1 MLALEHLDAYYGD
14 SHILHDI
21 SLSVKKGEVVALLG
35 RNGVGKTTT
44 FRSIMGVTGFRGSI
58 SFNEVELSGLRPFEV
73 AKLGIGYVPE
83 DRRIFPNLT
92 VTMNLKIACKKGNN
106 NIWTIDKIYSWFPK
120 LKELEKHKGDELSG
134 GEQQMLAIARALVGN
149 PSLILMDEPT
159 EGLAPL
165 IVKMLIQVILELRK
179 ESLTI
184 LLAEQNSKVALNVSE
199 RCYVLTD
206 GRIVFRGESDELKS
220 NSVLMGTLFGIS

>member
-1 MLALEHLDAYYGD
+1 MLVLEHVDAYYGE

-21 SLSVKKGEVVALLG
+21 SLNVKEGEVVALLG

-44 FRSIMGVTGFRGSI
+44 FRSIMGVTGIRGSL
-58 SFNEVELSGLRPFEV
+58 SFNGVELKGLRPFEV
-73 AKLGIGYVPE
+73 AKLGIGYIPE

-92 VTMNLKIACKKGNN
+92 VMMNLKIACKGGDKNV
-106 NIWTIDKIYSWFPK
+106 WTMDKIYSWFPK
-120 LKELEKHKGDELSG
+120 LKELERHKGDELSG

-149 PSLILMDEPT
+149 PSLLLMDETT

-165 IVKMLIQVILELRK
+165 IVKMLVQVILELRK

-184 LLAEQNSKVALNVSE
+184 LLAEQNSRMALNVSD
-199 RCYVLTD
+199 RCYVLSD
-206 GRIVFRGESDELKS
+206 GRIVHQGNSNELT
-220 NSVLMGTLFGIS
+220 NNIGLMGSLLGVS

>member
-165 IVKMLIQVILELRK
+165 IVKMLIQVI
-179 ESLTI
+179 
-184 LLAEQNSKVALNVSE
+184 
-199 RCYVLTD
+199 
-206 GRIVFRGESDELKS
+206 
-220 NSVLMGTLFGIS
+220 